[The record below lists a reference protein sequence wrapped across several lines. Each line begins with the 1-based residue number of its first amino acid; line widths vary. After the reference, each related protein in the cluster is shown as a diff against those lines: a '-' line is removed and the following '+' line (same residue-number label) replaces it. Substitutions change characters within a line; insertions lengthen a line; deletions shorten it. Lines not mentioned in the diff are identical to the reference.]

1 MKESIRLIRPFLRGL
16 PLILLSV
23 VLAVLIA
30 KKYLTYVT
38 PMYESTVKIKLA
50 DLQQGLPNN
59 NLFKDFDVFASSNKI
74 AAEIEL
80 MKSTALLTKATEKL
94 HFNEELYRVGGVMNQ
109 ELYRDAPILISPFSF
124 NDYLDAK
131 ISIHVLSDA
140 TFSLVTPG
148 ENMVEGSFGDT
159 LYLSTGSLV
168 IYKNMQLLTDKP
180 NTDLVG
186 KYEYIKMS
194 DEKLIEKIKMNLDV
208 IPADKD
214 VPVIS
219 IIYKSA
225 IPQKSADFVNQ
236 LAQTYI
242 EDYID
247 SKYIAAETTVSFLDD
262 RIQEVSTDLSRSEN
276 KIEDYK
282 NGNGIVDLRQESET
296 DLRKIAQLKIQL
308 ANIKISLDA
317 MQELED
323 NLRNDSKDFLLKAPN
338 FQTYTDLLSTE
349 LIKKVKNL
357 QAERRDLLLTF
368 TPSDTRVKVIEDKLD
383 DLIVYLIEGVTNSK
397 RNQKTQYQQLM
408 AEIEEAQSVFEGFAS
423 KQKDLTVMNRDFNI
437 YETSYNFLN
446 EKRIEAEIARA
457 AKISFHR
464 IISPAMPSKNPVS
477 PNRIIIVIVSGLLAL
492 IGSIALIYII
502 HAAKGKVNDLETIE
516 TQCAIPVAIK
526 TPFITS
532 PEEMDRHF
540 LKEAIQL
547 ELKGFAVKGSRICIS
562 SQTNKEGR
570 LLHTKGL
577 AKAFR
582 TQGRKVILLDF
593 QGLLKNN
600 DTLATSMDDKAYRSM
615 TKVDLEQLITE
626 MTADYDLVLIDN
638 EEMQNE
644 QIGLLLMSVATHNLY
659 VIDSRQTPASLIQEV
674 DLTREEFNLPKL
686 SFVMNKHLYSP
697 SVIKEAYNLVLI
709 SKRRLSVL
717 ISNRTKNA

>member
-16 PLILLSV
+16 PLIILSIV
-23 VLAVLIA
+23 ITVLMA

-38 PMYESTVKIKLA
+38 PLYESTVKIKLA
-50 DLQQGLPNN
+50 DLTQGLPNN
-59 NLFKDFDVFASSNKI
+59 NLFKDFDVFASTNKI

-80 MKSTALLTKATEKL
+80 MKSSSLLDKTTEKL
-94 HFNEELYRVGGVMNQ
+94 HFNSELYRVGSVMNQ
-109 ELYRDAPILISPFSF
+109 ELYLDAPIVINTLSF
-124 NDYLDAK
+124 AHYLDVK
-131 ISIHVLSDA
+131 IGINVLSEN
-140 TFSLVTPG
+140 TFSIKAPEEELVNGT
-148 ENMVEGSFGDT
+148 FGDT
-159 LYLSTGSLV
+159 VTLSHGSIL
-168 IYKNMQLLTDKP
+168 IYKNEQLLADKP

-186 KYEYIKMS
+186 NYEYIKMGN
-194 DEKLIEKIKMNLDV
+194 EKLIIKVKKNLDV

-225 IPQKSADFVNQ
+225 IPQKSADFVNR
-236 LAQTYI
+236 LAQVYI
-242 EDYID
+242 EDYIE
-247 SKYIAAETTVSFLDD
+247 SKFKAAETTVEFLDE
-262 RIQEVSTDLSRSEN
+262 RIQEVSTELNRSDS
-276 KIEDYK
+276 KIENYK
-282 NGNGIVDLRQESET
+282 NGKGIIDLRQESET

-308 ANIKISLDA
+308 ANIKISLEA

-323 NLRNDSKDFLLKAPN
+323 NLRDDDKNFLLKAPN

-368 TPSDTRVKVIEDKLD
+368 TPNDSRVKVIEDKLD

-397 RNQKTQYQQLM
+397 RNQKTKYLRLKS
-408 AEIEEAQSVFEGFAS
+408 EIKESQREYADFAS
-423 KQKDLTVMNRDFNI
+423 KQKDLNVMNRDFNI

-446 EKRIEAEIARA
+446 EKRVEAEIARA

-464 IISPAMPSKNPVS
+464 IISPATPSKEPVS
-477 PNRIIIVIVSGLLAL
+477 PNHIVIIIVSGLLAL
-492 IGSIALIYII
+492 IGSIALIYIV
-502 HAAKGKVNDLETIE
+502 HAVKGKVNDLETIE

-526 TPFITS
+526 TPFLILES
-532 PEEMDRHF
+532 KRDKHF

-547 ELKGFAVKGSRICIS
+547 ELKGFTEKGSRICIS

-570 LLHTKGL
+570 QFHTKGL

-582 TQGRKVILLDF
+582 KQGRKVMVLDF
-593 QGLLKNN
+593 QDILEQDN
-600 DTLATSMDDKAYRSM
+600 DLATSMGDYTYRSM
-615 TKVDLEQLITE
+615 SKVDLEHTISK
-626 MTADYDLVLIDN
+626 MTAGYDITLLDN

-644 QIGLLLMSVATHNLY
+644 QIGLLLMSIAKHNLY
-659 VIDSRQTPASLIQEV
+659 VIDSRKTPAKHIQEV
-674 DLTREEFNLPKL
+674 DLTREEYSIPNL

-697 SVIKEAYNLVLI
+697 SVLKETYKLALGANRRI
-709 SKRRLSVL
+709 SLLRYKRE
-717 ISNRTKNA
+717 KNA